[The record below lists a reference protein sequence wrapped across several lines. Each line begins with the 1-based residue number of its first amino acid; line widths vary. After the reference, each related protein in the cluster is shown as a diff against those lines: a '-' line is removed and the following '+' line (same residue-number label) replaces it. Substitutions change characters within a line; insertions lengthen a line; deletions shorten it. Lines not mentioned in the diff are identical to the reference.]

1 MTPASRYLHCV
12 ALAVTLLLTPA
23 IARGQA
29 AAASDVA
36 VKAAFIFNF
45 AKFTEWP
52 GLVAATPIHICVTG
66 DEPMAAAL
74 AQTVRGQNIGGRP
87 LTVLRPVD
95 STSWPSCQ
103 LLFIAANVP
112 VPTGALDGMKTLPVL
127 TVSDRKGFSQT
138 GGVIELYLE
147 AGRMRFAINVDA
159 AEDAGLRL
167 SSRLLALARVV
178 RSPDGK

>member
-1 MTPASRYLHCV
+1 MTTASRHLHCV
-12 ALAVTLLLTPA
+12 ALVLTLLLTPA
-23 IARGQA
+23 VARGQA

-52 GLVAATPIHICVTG
+52 ALPPAAPINICIAG
-66 DEPMAAAL
+66 DEPMAVAL
-74 AQTVRGQNIGGRP
+74 AQTVREQKIGGHG
-87 LTVLRPVD
+87 LAVVRPVD
-95 STSWPSCQ
+95 STAWPDCQ
-103 LLFIAANVP
+103 VLFIAANATVSAA
-112 VPTGALDGMKTLPVL
+112 VLDALRPLPVL

-178 RSPDGK
+178 RSPDGR

>member
-1 MTPASRYLHCV
+1 MTTASQYLHCV
-12 ALAVTLLLTPA
+12 GLAVMLLLTPA
-23 IARGQA
+23 IARGQVP
-29 AAASDVA
+29 AASDVA
-36 VKAAFIFNF
+36 VMAAFIFNF

-52 GLVAATPIHICVTG
+52 ALPPADPINICIAG
-66 DEPMAAAL
+66 DEAMGVAL
-74 AQTVRGQNIGGRP
+74 TQTIRGQKIGGHGLAVVRP
-87 LTVLRPVD
+87 ADNSL
-95 STSWPSCQ
+95 WAGCQ
-103 LLFIAANVP
+103 VLFIAANATVSAA
-112 VPTGALDGMKTLPVL
+112 ALDGLRTLPVL